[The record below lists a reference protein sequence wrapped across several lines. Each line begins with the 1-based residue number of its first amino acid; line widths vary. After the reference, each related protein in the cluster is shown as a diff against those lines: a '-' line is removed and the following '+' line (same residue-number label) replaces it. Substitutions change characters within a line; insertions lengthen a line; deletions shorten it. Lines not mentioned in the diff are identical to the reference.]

1 MPRTLADRV
10 VNISLRVRPDE
21 TVVINTWQHT
31 ITLASDIAFE
41 ARKARAI
48 PIIRLETD
56 ELWWKVL
63 NKIPSDDLRKPERHG
78 LRMLD
83 ETNVNIMLGGP
94 EDPAAYRHVDGAK
107 LAATLEPFQA
117 WYEKVREKKI
127 RVADLLIGQV
137 TKQRAK
143 TYGFNYT
150 TWRKTVD
157 SASNVDYAKMAQLGK
172 RVASILDNG
181 KRVEVSGN
189 GTKLAM
195 EIGGHPANVEDGI
208 VDEQDVERG
217 FLFTSIPTG
226 LVITAPL
233 PSSAEGTVKFDLP
246 RAQKGRL
253 IRGLTWE
260 FQNGQVV
267 RAGADK
273 YADAFLDLYNPATGD
288 KDRIASLSI
297 GINPTSKPVGY
308 TNDDIGLGV
317 VSTGIGENQYLGGN
331 NRSEFGFTGSLSKA
345 TLKIDGKTLINK
357 GRLVL

>member
-1 MPRTLADRV
+1 MPRTLAERV
-10 VNISLRVRPDE
+10 VNTSLGVKADE
-21 TVVINTWQHT
+21 TVIINTWQHT
-31 ITLASDIAFE
+31 IPLASDIAFE
-41 ARKARAI
+41 ARKAGAV
-48 PIIRLETD
+48 PVIRLETD

-63 NKIPSDDLRKPERHG
+63 NKIPSDNLRKPERHG

-83 ETNVNIMLGGP
+83 ETNVSIMLGGP
-94 EDPAAYRHVDGAK
+94 EDPAIYRRVDGAK
-107 LAATLEPFQA
+107 LAASFESFQA

-137 TKQRAK
+137 TKQRAR
-143 TYGFNYT
+143 TYGFSYAA
-150 TWRKTVD
+150 WRRTVEN
-157 SASNVDYAKMAQLGK
+157 ASNVDYAKMAQLGRK
-172 RVASILDNG
+172 VASILENG
-181 KRVEVSGN
+181 KHVEVTGE

-195 EIGGHPANVEDGI
+195 EIGSHPANVEDGI

-217 FLFTSIPTG
+217 FLFTSIPAG

-267 RAGADK
+267 KGSADK
-273 YADAFLDLYNPATGD
+273 YADAFLDLYNTSTGD

-297 GINPTSKPVGY
+297 GINPASKPVGY
-308 TNDDIGLGV
+308 TNDDIGLGI
-317 VSTGIGENQYLGGN
+317 VSIGIGENQYLGGN
-331 NRSEFGFTGSLSKA
+331 NRSEFGFTSSLSKA
-345 TLKIDGKTLINK
+345 TLKIDGKTLVNK
-357 GRLVL
+357 GKLVL